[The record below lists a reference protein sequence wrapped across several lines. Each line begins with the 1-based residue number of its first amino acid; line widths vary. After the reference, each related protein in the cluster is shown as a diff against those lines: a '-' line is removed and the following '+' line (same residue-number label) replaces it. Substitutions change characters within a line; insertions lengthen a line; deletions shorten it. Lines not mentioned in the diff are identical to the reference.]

1 MFSYRVWLTAGDLS
15 PALGPSL
22 ALPAH
27 PDEGQSPWTWD
38 SRLLGGNKTAEVV
51 SPCPQPSMLWKPTPH
66 HQHRLEDTN
75 KKCFKQTRRSPT
87 YSRSEK
93 SDVALQKVLVEI
105 SLFVVFFLNINL
117 LQNFTWRSFIHIHTI
132 FYRYIYIYKRFNC
145 SKRYLRQ
152 KATRRT
158 IYLSNMTTPVLQKWF
173 IPILASSNSFP
184 ETLGRERKLGEG
196 VASSPKTFP

>member
-105 SLFVVFFLNINL
+105 SLFVVFFFLNINL

-132 FYRYIYIYKRFNC
+132 FYRYRYALIVLSVIYGKRRHEGQFTFQTWQ
-145 SKRYLRQ
+145 LRCFRSDLFPSSLPP
-152 KATRRT
+152 TR
-158 IYLSNMTTPVLQKWF
+158 
-173 IPILASSNSFP
+173 FP
-184 ETLGRERKLGEG
+184 RR
-196 VASSPKTFP
+196 